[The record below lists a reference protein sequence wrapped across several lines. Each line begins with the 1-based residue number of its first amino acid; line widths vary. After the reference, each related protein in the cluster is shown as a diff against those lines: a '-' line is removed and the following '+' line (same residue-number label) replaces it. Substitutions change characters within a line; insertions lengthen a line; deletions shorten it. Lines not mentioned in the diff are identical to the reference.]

1 MESSGLYSQRL
12 DHLGIVAGICNQIG
26 LIEQIEQQVGPNKR
40 KVSVGQAVQA
50 MVINGL
56 GFVSRPLYL
65 SPEFFE
71 NKPVDLLVGEGIEAA
86 DLSDDCLGRALDALF
101 ESGVTEVFAGVSAR
115 ALQTFG
121 IKIRSIHL
129 DNTSFGLHGEY
140 AVEERDPD
148 DGEADE
154 PIPIEITHGYSRDHR
169 PDLKQAVLSMI
180 CANSANLP
188 TWIEALSGNTADTRS
203 FPDTIRAYLAQF
215 GADAETPLLVADA
228 ALYTEATL
236 KAMPD
241 GTHWLTR
248 VPGTLKAV
256 KLLYH
261 EIDAEDMQVAS
272 EDTRYTEVG
281 SYYAGVKQRWLLV
294 LHEPSRQRQA
304 ATLQKRIDKERQT
317 AQKALQRLMNKDY
330 GCEDAVCKAVDALKK
345 KWHYHDATFTIRTE
359 TRYRQPGRPTEHAP
373 SDTVWCFDA
382 ELVEDDARIEAVR
395 RTHGKYVIATNDL
408 DDTRLSAQEML
419 TIYKSQS
426 SSVERGF
433 RFLKD
438 PMFFAD
444 SLFLKKP
451 SRIMALLMV
460 MGLSLLV
467 YALAEHQIRQE
478 LAERDETLPDQTG
491 KPTQRPTARRVFQM
505 MEGVDVLI
513 IEQGDTQQWLILN
526 LTDLRKQIVRLFGPH
541 VRKLYNLL
549 E

>member
-1 MESSGLYSQRL
+1 
-12 DHLGIVAGICNQIG
+12 
-26 LIEQIEQQVGPNKR
+26 
-40 KVSVGQAVQA
+40 
-50 MVINGL
+50 
-56 GFVSRPLYL
+56 
-65 SPEFFE
+65 
-71 NKPVDLLVGEGIEAA
+71 
-86 DLSDDCLGRALDALF
+86 
-101 ESGVTEVFAGVSAR
+101 
-115 ALQTFG
+115 
-121 IKIRSIHL
+121 
-129 DNTSFGLHGEY
+129 
-140 AVEERDPD
+140 
-148 DGEADE
+148 
-154 PIPIEITHGYSRDHR
+154 
-169 PDLKQAVLSMI
+169 
-180 CANSANLP
+180 
-188 TWIEALSGNTADTRS
+188 
-203 FPDTIRAYLAQF
+203 
-215 GADAETPLLVADA
+215 
-228 ALYTEATL
+228 
-236 KAMPD
+236 
-241 GTHWLTR
+241 
-248 VPGTLKAV
+248 LKAV

-261 EIDAEDMQVAS
+261 EIDAEDMWVAN

-294 LHEPSRQRQA
+294 LHEPSRQRQD

-345 KWHYHDATFTIRTE
+345 KWHYHDAKLTIRTE
-359 TRYRQPGRPTEHAP
+359 TRYRQPGRPTEHTP

-382 ELVEDDARIEAVR
+382 ELVEDDTRIEAVR

-408 DDTRLSAQEML
+408 DDTHLSAQQML

-438 PMFFAD
+438 PLFFAD

-467 YALAEHQIRQE
+467 YALAENQIRQE

-513 IEQGDTQQWLILN
+513 IEQGDIQQRLILN

-541 VRKLYNLL
+541 VRKLYDLL

>member
-1 MESSGLYSQRL
+1 MDSRGLHTQRL

-26 LIEQIEQQVGPNKR
+26 LIEQIDQQVGSNKR

-50 MVINGL
+50 MVLNGL

-71 NKPVDLLVGEGIEAA
+71 NKPVDLLIDEGIEAA
-86 DLSDDCLGRALDALF
+86 DLSDDCLGRALDRLF
-101 ESGVTEVFAGVSAR
+101 ESGVTEVFASVSAR
-115 ALQTFG
+115 ALRTFG
-121 IKIRSIHL
+121 IKVDYAHL
-129 DNTSFGLHGEY
+129 DNTSFGLHGDY
-140 AVEERDPD
+140 ALEERDSD
-148 DGEADE
+148 AAEADE

-169 PDLKQAVLSMI
+169 PDLKQAVLSLI

-188 TWIEALSGNTADTRS
+188 IWLEALSGNTADTRS
-203 FPDTIRAYLAQF
+203 FPDTIRVYLAQF
-215 GADAETPLLVADA
+215 GEDEETPLLVADA
-228 ALYTEATL
+228 ALYTETTL
-236 KAMPD
+236 KVMSD
-241 GTHWLTR
+241 RTHWLTR

-256 KLLYH
+256 KQLYH
-261 EIDAEDMQVAS
+261 EIDAEEMQVAN
-272 EDTRYTEVG
+272 EDTRYAEIG
-281 SYYAGVKQRWLLV
+281 STYAGVKQRWLLV
-294 LHEPSRQRQA
+294 LHEPSRRRQDVG
-304 ATLQKRIDKERQT
+304 LQKRIDKERQT

-345 KWHYHDATFTIRTE
+345 KWLYHHATLTIHTE
-359 TRYRQPGRPTEHAP
+359 TRYRQPGRPTEHSP
-373 SDTVWCFDA
+373 SDTVWCFEA
-382 ELVEDDARIEAVR
+382 ELVEDETRIEAAR
-395 RTHGKYVIATNDL
+395 CSHGKYVIATNDL
-408 DDTRLSAQEML
+408 DDKRLSTQQML

-426 SSVERGF
+426 KSVERGF

-467 YALAEHQIRQE
+467 YALAEHHIRQA

-491 KPTQRPTARRVFQM
+491 KTTQRPTARRVFQM
-505 MEGVDVLI
+505 MEGVDILI
-513 IEQGDTQQWLILN
+513 IDQDHIQQRLILN

-541 VRKLYNLL
+541 VRKLYDLL